1 MTVGGGRTSGA
12 LFIAISAVAFG
23 SMAIF
28 GKLAYAEGIRLD
40 ALLFLRFSIAGL
52 LMAGLMLATR
62 AAWPTGRALGG
73 LVLMGAV
80 GYVGQA
86 WCYFTALKYASAGLT
101 ALLLYLFPAIVT
113 VLHAVLARRMLSPL
127 RAVAVVAAL
136 AGTALTVGGDA
147 HGQAIGVAFGIAAA
161 FIYSVYILVGERVT
175 ASVSATAA
183 SAVVMLSAAAGSGS
197 IVAFSGFTAP
207 TTLAGWGAILAIALV
222 CTVIAILCF
231 FAGLKRLGAPDAS
244 ALSTLEPVAT
254 VALAAVFLG
263 EMVSGVQLAGGA
275 IILASVVVLARY
287 GGR

>member
-1 MTVGGGRTSGA
+1 MMIGGGRTAGA
-12 LFIAISAVAFG
+12 LFIAVSAVAFG

-28 GKLAYAEGIRLD
+28 GKVAYAEGIRLD

-52 LMAGLMLATR
+52 FMGGVMLATR
-62 AAWPTGRALGG
+62 AVWPTGRALAG

-113 VLHAVLARRMLSPL
+113 MLHAILERRMLSPL
-127 RAVAVVAAL
+127 RATAVVAAL

-147 HGQAIGVAFGIAAA
+147 HGQVTGVAFGIAAA

-175 ASVSATAA
+175 SGVSATAA

-197 IVAFSGFTAP
+197 IASYNGFSAPATA
-207 TTLAGWGAILAIALV
+207 AGWGAILAIALV
-222 CTVIAILCF
+222 CTVVAILCF

-254 VALAAVFLG
+254 VALAALFLG
-263 EMVSGVQLAGGA
+263 ETVSGIQLAGGA